1 MNKNKNLLILSAD
14 NFSTNS
20 LISSLKKLCDK
31 GLIEID
37 IMVFTQNTPED
48 MLKLIRDN
56 YKGKINIIYGS
67 DALASIDMDVK
78 LNINKLISE
87 IKTRLNYI
95 ALETGGEN
103 WAKKFDYLWWKTSL
117 SEKNS
122 PSEPYWFELFKIVS
136 ISNQIKSNNYTNY
149 IVVCDDNLKELI
161 NQIKTSSKI
170 QFIDSLNNKKLFRF
184 HRFILARF
192 LGLICLLVSTILA
205 KIYSNIIELLNK
217 KTINNKHP
225 ILLYTWF
232 PRVWTNKSGTLQDM
246 YLANLPDQIKRK
258 YKNNYTLILR
268 IYDKTNFL
276 SPITYIRRLAVLY
289 KSNFIIKNSIILE
302 SFGSLKNIIYKYLN
316 LSDILEFKKMSQHS
330 KYKSVYLWHGFDLY
344 KYFHKMNWKSVLV
357 HWPHLEILSENS
369 KLVTNKLNPS
379 AVLLYCYEFTYG
391 KSITQGTRNSN
402 KSIPIIGM
410 QHGPITNMKLLYTF
424 DINEVANHPEYNNPS
439 PYPDIFSV
447 DGEIAKNILKQNNIP
462 DSRIAVTGPARFDD
476 VWKQIN
482 LKNTQTFGK
491 KIKVLIAPGLHD
503 TNYVLSLSLPA
514 LLSNPNLEI
523 IIKLHPKVS
532 NKKFQ
537 SLINRYHHS
546 EQNKTLGKI
555 NISTELNIYKLMQKS
570 DIFITT
576 YSSTSVEALMF
587 NLPIILL
594 IPNHIP
600 DMSIYHKNDVEVLK
614 ASSISQLK
622 KHVEKIINNKDYCKS
637 YSKNLSIM
645 LQKTFGEVDYKS
657 TQRLAELCNKMTLT
671 K

>member
-31 GLIEID
+31 DLIEID

-56 YKGKINIIYGS
+56 YKGQINIIYGS
-67 DALASIDMDVK
+67 DALASIDMDVRF
-78 LNINKLISE
+78 NINKLISD
-87 IKTRLNYI
+87 IKTRLNDI
-95 ALETGGEN
+95 ALETGGLK

-122 PSEPYWFELFKIVS
+122 PSEPYWFELFKIVA
-136 ISNQIKSNNYTNY
+136 ISNQIKSNNYNNH

-161 NQIKTSSKI
+161 NQIKTSNKI
-170 QFIDSLNNKKLFRF
+170 QFINSLNNKKLFRF
-184 HRFILARF
+184 HRLILARI
-192 LGLICLLVSTILA
+192 LGLICIVVSTILA
-205 KIYSNIIELLNK
+205 KIYSSIMKILNK
-217 KTINNKHP
+217 NRITNKNP

-246 YLANLPDQIKRK
+246 YLAGLPDQIKK
-258 YKNNYTLILR
+258 EYKNNYTLILR

-276 SPITYIRRLAVLY
+276 SPITYIKRLAILY
-289 KSNFIIKNSIILE
+289 KSNFAIKNYVILE
-302 SFGSLKNIIYKYLN
+302 SFGTLKNIIYKYLN
-316 LSDILEFKKMSQHS
+316 PSDILEFKKMSKHP
-330 KYKSVYLWHGFDLY
+330 KYKSIYIWHGFDLY
-344 KYFHKMNWKSVLV
+344 KYFHKMHWKSVLV
-357 HWPHLEILSENS
+357 NWPHLEILSENS
-369 KLVTNKLNPS
+369 KLVTYKLNPS

-391 KSITQGTRNSN
+391 KSIIQGTRNSN

-424 DINEVANHPEYNNPS
+424 DINEVTNHPEYNNPS

-462 DSRIAVTGPARFDD
+462 DCKIAITGPARFDD
-476 VWKQIN
+476 IWKQIN
-482 LKNTQTFGK
+482 LEDNQNSDK
-491 KIKVLIAPGLHD
+491 KTKVLIAPGLHD
-503 TNYVLSLSLPA
+503 TNYVLSLSIPA
-514 LLSNPNLEI
+514 LIANPDLEI
-523 IIKLHPKVS
+523 IIKLHPKVN

-537 SLINRYHHS
+537 SLINRYPHS
-546 EQNKTLGKI
+546 QQNKNLSKV
-555 NISTELNIYKLMQKS
+555 NISNEPNIYKLMQKT

-600 DMSIYHKNDVEVLK
+600 DMSIYHKSDVEVLK
-614 ASSISQLK
+614 ASSSSQLK
-622 KHVEKIINNKDYCKS
+622 KHVEKIINNKNYCKS
-637 YSKNLSIM
+637 YSEKTSVM
-645 LQKTFGEVDYKS
+645 LQKTFGEVDCKS
-657 TQRLAELCNKMTLT
+657 TQRLAELCNKITLT